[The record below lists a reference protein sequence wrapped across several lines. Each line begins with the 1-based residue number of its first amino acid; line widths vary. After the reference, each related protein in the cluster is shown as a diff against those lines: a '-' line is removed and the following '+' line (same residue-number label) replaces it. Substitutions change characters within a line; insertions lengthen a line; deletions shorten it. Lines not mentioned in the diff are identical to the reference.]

1 MMNRPPPIVTDD
13 LHMTDKLYPYDPAD
27 SLTTTEAIA
36 VFLADAEE
44 TRDSAY
50 IAKSQ
55 AVAERARARIDGC
68 SSNFTKNRSNVTPAD
83 GQ

>member
-1 MMNRPPPIVTDD
+1 MTDD

-27 SLTTTEAIA
+27 SLTTTEAIV
-36 VFLADAEE
+36 VFLADAEQ
-44 TRDSAY
+44 TGKAAY
-50 IAKSQ
+50 IAQAQ

-68 SSNFTKNRSNVTPAD
+68 RSNVTKNRSNVTPAD